1 MSLTSLTSNL
11 EKIIKAFG
19 SDTKTGNVKD
29 KAGKLSRDL
38 WTAVLPRTNFLDKSG
53 NVKIDYN
60 EKHTYRVKLSDIGN
74 SPIKIHWESGV
85 DKNYYDRGQS
95 TTDTLGI
102 RKNKF
107 GTDQPY
113 IIREIDTR
121 WNGSLDPIVA
131 NNTDFFRGGATT
143 QVGRM
148 VADYERIGKF
158 LKSSAGKNFIVK
170 QYGLQL
176 LNVGG
181 DLGQRANIYNPLS
194 PLLNTLPLV
203 HTNRHIDIPIASD
216 FIRKKF
222 VGGLSNLS
230 GPYQLFGSDGSTPTD
245 SDKSLRGR
253 VRYKTKNFQ

>member
-11 EKIIKAFG
+11 EKITKAFG

-29 KAGKLSRDL
+29 SAGKLSRDL
-38 WTAVLPRTNFLDKSG
+38 WTAVLPRTNFLDTSG
-53 NVKIDYN
+53 NIKIDYN

-95 TTDTLGI
+95 STDALGI
-102 RKNKF
+102 RNNLF
-107 GTDQPY
+107 GDQPF
-113 IIREIDTR
+113 IIREIGER
-121 WNGSLDPIVA
+121 WDGSDFQRVG
-131 NNTDFFRGGATT
+131 NTGDWVRGGIPTKL
-143 QVGRM
+143 GRTG
-148 VADYERIGKF
+148 ADFIRIGKF
-158 LKSSAGKNFIVK
+158 LKSSAGRMFQTK
-170 QYGLQL
+170 QFGLQL

-216 FIRKKF
+216 FCTLK
-222 VGGLSNLS
+222 
-230 GPYQLFGSDGSTPTD
+230 P
-245 SDKSLRGR
+245 
-253 VRYKTKNFQ
+253 